1 MRAETLL
8 VRSRGLPSAACV
20 AWVAQGGP
28 LSILNDC
35 FIRRPKTQWIWAAT
49 MRKIAGESRRHS
61 LRRLTHGNLAPAA
74 LNKIAKLAGDHQVS
88 KSKYRAAAFPL
99 APVDPERHTRR
110 QQTHR
115 VGTLDN
121 RVSERVAASFITGVW
136 I

>member
-8 VRSRGLPSAACV
+8 FRSRGLPSAV
-20 AWVAQGGP
+20 PWVAQGGP

-35 FIRRPKTQWIWAAT
+35 LTKDSSWIWAAT

-88 KSKYRAAAFPL
+88 KSK
-99 APVDPERHTRR
+99 
-110 QQTHR
+110 
-115 VGTLDN
+115 
-121 RVSERVAASFITGVW
+121 
-136 I
+136 